1 MIGVEPA
8 RTAWGGSTREFAAA
22 LRAKTGRYEFAGR
35 PYVIA
40 LGNTHMF
47 QSADDPLD
55 VLYGQVAIEIIGGPN
70 RDWRRARYES
80 RTGCSAQTEIAAS
93 QPYYISPSSGLGRSL
108 PPSQSSGG
116 TRSRSTRYRFICAGL
131 QRSLWLAS
139 SSDAG
144 RQSNR
149 CVSS

>member
-22 LRAKTGRYEFAGR
+22 LRAKTGRYELAGR

-93 QPYYISPSSGLGRSL
+93 QPYYNPPALALDGRCRRARALGEPVRAQPGTDSSALGCRDH
-108 PPSQSSGG
+108 SGWPRRQ
-116 TRSRSTRYRFICAGL
+116 TP
-131 QRSLWLAS
+131 
-139 SSDAG
+139 DG
-144 RQSNR
+144 RATGA
-149 CVSS
+149 